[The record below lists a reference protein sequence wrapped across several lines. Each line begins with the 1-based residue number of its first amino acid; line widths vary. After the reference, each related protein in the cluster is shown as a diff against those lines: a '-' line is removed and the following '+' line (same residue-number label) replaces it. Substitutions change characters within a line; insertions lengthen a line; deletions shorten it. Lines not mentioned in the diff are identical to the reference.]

1 MRDGRLE
8 QLSAKQ
14 REIYSFIRDYILEQ
28 NYPPSVR
35 EIAAAVQL
43 KSPSTV
49 HFHLKAME
57 EAGVL
62 TRGAG
67 KTRSIALVEPEEP
80 AVDRVPLLGNV
91 AAGPPILAE
100 QIAEDYLLYDTGGR
114 AGEHFALRI
123 RGDSMKDAGIL
134 PGDYV
139 IVHQCST
146 AENGAIV
153 IALLE
158 EEATCKRVRWE
169 RPEGEFGLRKLWLLP
184 ENEAYEPID
193 GASARILGQVVAVLR
208 KYV

>member
-1 MRDGRLE
+1 MRRTIVFATGNE
-8 QLSAKQ
+8 GKM
-14 REIYSFIRDYILEQ
+14 REIRMVLADLGCEIL
-28 NYPPSVR
+28 
-35 EIAAAVQL
+35 
-43 KSPSTV
+43 
-49 HFHLKAME
+49 
-57 EAGVL
+57 
-62 TRGAG
+62 
-67 KTRSIALVEPEEP
+67 
-80 AVDRVPLLGNV
+80 
-91 AAGPPILAE
+91 
-100 QIAEDYLLYDTGGR
+100 
-114 AGEHFALRI
+114 
-123 RGDSMKDAGIL
+123 SMKDAGIL